1 MTIIRQFIYTPN
13 TRAVAVLARLLQL
26 TADRAVLAKFGMS
39 FIRYGN
45 KPDQI
50 APLVAVFWQDG
61 NVWYV
66 EGNSVE
72 EIDQKDAERTAAE
85 AIERAVADPDVLFS
99 LDAVLVI
106 HPVTDKGREWLARN
120 VGVTDSYPCSDE
132 EGKERLY
139 NIITDGLRVAPKA

>member
-26 TADRAVLAKFGMS
+26 TTDRAVLAKFGMS

-99 LDAVLVI
+99 LDAGLVI
-106 HPVTDKGREWLARN
+106 YPVTDKGREWLARN